1 MNNTTKTSITLVAIT
16 FTLAMLVPAA
26 QAHPIP
32 TIMNYGEFDA
42 DDGTQEIWYDI
53 YSLDYVTLDNVEN
66 NGAAFRLIAEVARA
80 SLNTSD
86 MTVTETAN
94 WSWGDSVYDA
104 KYYSSSGVYGA
115 TATYGN
121 GDDRYKFIY
130 LNTNNSVN
138 YSLNKGCY
146 TANTS
151 PNPAYISNH
160 EFGHFA
166 GLNHHSGGS
175 SHTAMHTGCHP
186 NQYQIQSA
194 DFTDINNHYN

>member
-1 MNNTTKTSITLVAIT
+1 MTSITLVAIT
-16 FTLAMLVPAA
+16 FTLAMIVPEA
-26 QAHPIP
+26 QAHPNP

-42 DDGTQEIWYDI
+42 DDGTQKIWYDI
-53 YSLDYVTLDNVEN
+53 YSLNYVSLDNVES

-80 SLNTSD
+80 SLDTSD
-86 MTVTETAN
+86 MTVTETSN
-94 WSWGDSVYDA
+94 WQWGDSVYDA
-104 KYYSSSGVYGA
+104 KYFSSTGIYGQ

-130 LNTNNSVN
+130 LNTNNGVN

-146 TANTS
+146 TAATS
-151 PNPAYISNH
+151 PNPALISNH

-194 DFTDINNHYN
+194 DFADINNHYN